1 MVKEMKNLLE
11 KKLFFRMDE
20 VKVELMLLLA
30 LWWLSNRGL
39 ESKNDKDGLDDDD
52 DDLDSL

>member
-1 MVKEMKNLLE
+1 MVKKMKNLLE

>member
-1 MVKEMKNLLE
+1 MKNLLE